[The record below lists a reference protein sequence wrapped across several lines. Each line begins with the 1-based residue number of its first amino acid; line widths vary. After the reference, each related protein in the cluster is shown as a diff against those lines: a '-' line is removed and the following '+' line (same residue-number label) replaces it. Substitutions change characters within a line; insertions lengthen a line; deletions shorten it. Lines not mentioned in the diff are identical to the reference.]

1 MLSEVYNIFILVLTL
16 YRSFR
21 RMSSDGYN
29 FASVNFLGDVF
40 MMAVGHGGKI
50 KFPFVLTEIITY
62 IIGVLLLLLLHLIS
76 IDEHKISLSLIA
88 VSFCLCPGLLIYYQP
103 WAPFKYI
110 HDNLSLR

>member
-29 FASVNFLGDVF
+29 FASVTFLGDVF

-50 KFPFVLTEIITY
+50 ISVCFNRNNNLYYWRAFTPATPFD
-62 IIGVLLLLLLHLIS
+62 
-76 IDEHKISLSLIA
+76 ID
-88 VSFCLCPGLLIYYQP
+88 
-103 WAPFKYI
+103 
-110 HDNLSLR
+110 R